1 MGEEHNWRKT
11 VMKRLFIVVEG
22 QTEEAFVKELMI
34 PYFIS
39 NGIYDVR
46 PVLIQTS
53 KGHKGGFVNYEHLK
67 NDLQRLLKSQGQDVI
82 VSTFVDFFRCPELP
96 SQAKV
101 DSLPSHSKKV
111 EEMQNIMASDINDW
125 RFIPYIQLH
134 EFEALLFSAANG
146 FEMYFDEKISNEIQG
161 IIDSFDNPEDIN
173 SAPETAP
180 SKRLIRI
187 IPDYDKV
194 LYGNIVALEIG
205 LPIMLEKCPRF
216 RAWVELLIQRCKE

>member
-1 MGEEHNWRKT
+1 
-11 VMKRLFIVVEG
+11 MKRLFIVVEG

-34 PYFIS
+34 PHFIS

-67 NDLQRLLKSQGQDVI
+67 NDLLRLLKSQGQDI
-82 VSTFVDFFRCPELP
+82 VVTTFVDFFRCPNLP
-96 SQAKV
+96 YQETISVFPTHAER
-101 DSLPSHSKKV
+101 V
-111 EEMQNIMASDINDW
+111 EAMEQNIANDINDW

-134 EFEALLFSAANG
+134 EFEALLFSAVNG
-146 FEMYFDEKISNEIQG
+146 FEMYFDKKISNEIQG

-194 LYGNIVALEIG
+194 LYGNIIALEIG
-205 LPIMLEKCPRF
+205 LPIILEKCPRF
-216 RAWVELLIQRCKE
+216 RTWVELLIQRCRE